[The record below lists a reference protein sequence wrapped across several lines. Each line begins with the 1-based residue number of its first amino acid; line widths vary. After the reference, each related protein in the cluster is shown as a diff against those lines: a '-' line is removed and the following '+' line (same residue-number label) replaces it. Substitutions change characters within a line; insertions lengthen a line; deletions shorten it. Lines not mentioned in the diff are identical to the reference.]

1 MLCLGFCYTWCMPN
15 AHKTPTRTV
24 RVTDEL
30 WAAVQAKAAEE
41 GVTVTS
47 VILEALEKYR
57 VSGLDN
63 QDE

>member
-1 MLCLGFCYTWCMPN
+1 MPN

>member
-1 MLCLGFCYTWCMPN
+1 MPN

-63 QDE
+63 PDE